1 MSQAYHDENP
11 AEVDRWL
18 RRCDEVLALLDCALR
33 GCRSGSRPVVE
44 EALAGARRIQAQK
57 QFVEAWLAL
66 CRFLGEGTV
75 FDRLERLTK
84 WMSANQLPSND

>member
-1 MSQAYHDENP
+1 M
-11 AEVDRWL
+11 
-18 RRCDEVLALLDCALR
+18 
-33 GCRSGSRPVVE
+33 PVVE

>member
-1 MSQAYHDENP
+1 MRTGLCRVVADLGSVRLKPKKGVYEYSHEF
-11 AEVDRWL
+11 AEKIM
-18 RRCDEVLALLDCALR
+18 
-33 GCRSGSRPVVE
+33 PVVE